1 MAVIER
7 RCSPRGV
14 PRSFYMHNYL
24 QNEVTTMSKKHA
36 GMLFRK
42 ALKERFCE
50 WRLNSYYIKRRRKL
64 WQ

>member
-7 RCSPRGV
+7 RRSPRGV

-24 QNEVTTMSKKHA
+24 QNEVTTMSKEHA

-42 ALKERFCE
+42 TLKEQFFDGTE
-50 WRLNSYYIKRRRKL
+50 
-64 WQ
+64 

>member
-24 QNEVTTMSKKHA
+24 QNEVTTMRKEHA

-42 ALKERFCE
+42 TLKERFCDGTE
-50 WRLNSYYIKRRRKL
+50 
-64 WQ
+64 

>member
-7 RCSPRGV
+7 RRSPRGV

-24 QNEVTTMSKKHA
+24 QNEVTTMSKEHA

-42 ALKERFCE
+42 TLKERFAME
-50 WRLNSYYIKRRRKL
+50 LNSYYIKRRRTL

>member
-7 RCSPRGV
+7 R
-14 PRSFYMHNYL
+14 RSFYMHNYL

-42 ALKERFCE
+42 TLKERFCDGTE
-50 WRLNSYYIKRRRKL
+50 
-64 WQ
+64 